1 MNNIGMNLAQ
11 RHQGPAGGRMFR
23 PTFRAYLEQ
32 ERRPVPLDG
41 GFGVVFGE
49 AQVECTLAVGA
60 RESADA
66 SGKAVSQPRKF
77 A

>member
-11 RHQGPAGGRMFR
+11 RHQGQTAGRMFR
-23 PTFRAYLEQ
+23 PHFRALPLSE

-49 AQVECTLAVGA
+49 ARL
-60 RESADA
+60 SALW
-66 SGKAVSQPRKF
+66 P
-77 A
+77 